1 MKRLADDVEQL
12 DGFPAN
18 AVNVYLAAGVL
29 FDAGIRARQ
38 QMTLRQLRGR
48 TVTAH
53 ALTHGHG
60 DHQGASALI
69 CRTLEVPLA
78 CGAREADAIASG
90 QIGPLLPVNWLTQN
104 VIRRM
109 AGPACPVARRLDEG
123 DEVAGFRV
131 IDVPGHSPG
140 HVAYWR
146 ESDRTLILGDVLTN
160 MNILTMAPGL
170 HEPPGV
176 FTVDP
181 ARNRRSARRLV
192 ELGIE
197 PALVCFGHGPP
208 LRDPARFRE
217 FILALP
223 D

>member
-1 MKRLADDVEQL
+1 MKKLADDVEQL
-12 DGFPAN
+12 SGFPPN
-18 AVNVYLAAGVL
+18 AVNVYLAGGVL
-29 FDAGIRARQ
+29 FDSGVKPRTAL
-38 QMTLRQLRGR
+38 TLRQLQGR
-48 TVTAH
+48 SVAVH

-60 DHQGASALI
+60 DHQGASARV
-69 CRTLEVPLA
+69 CQTLQIPLA
-78 CGAREADAIASG
+78 CGAREADAIAAGVIS
-90 QIGPLLPVNWLTQN
+90 PLCPPNLVAQFAARW
-104 VIRRM
+104 M
-109 AGPACPVARRLDEG
+109 AGPACPVTRRLVEG
-123 DEVAGFRV
+123 DEIHGFRV

-160 MNILTMAPGL
+160 MQLPTMIPGL
-170 HEPPGV
+170 HEPPRV

-181 ARNRRSARRLV
+181 AQNRRSARRLV

-208 LRDPARFRE
+208 LRDPARFKK

-223 D
+223 E